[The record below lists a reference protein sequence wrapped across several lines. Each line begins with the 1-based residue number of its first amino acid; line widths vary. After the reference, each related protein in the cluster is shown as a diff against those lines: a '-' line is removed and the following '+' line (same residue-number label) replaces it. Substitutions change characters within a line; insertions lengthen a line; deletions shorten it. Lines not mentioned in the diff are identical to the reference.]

1 MSDIVPLTEATEESV
16 FGAKAVG
23 LGTALRASLPV
34 PPGVALSGP
43 VVDAIAATDE
53 SSYARLL
60 EAVRSLPTP
69 LAVRSSCVDEDS
81 AAASFAGQHL
91 TVLNVPTADDVADA
105 VREIWWSANSDSAIT
120 YRKRL
125 GVFTR
130 PSVGVV
136 VQSLLL
142 PECAGVMFTRNP
154 ITGADERMVEA
165 AWGLG
170 EAVVAGRVIP
180 DTFRLAR
187 SGEVLDRRPGLKKFA
202 IRPTASGGT
211 VEEDVA
217 PELMEALCLSD
228 DQLGR
233 LGELATAC
241 ERVYGEGR
249 DIEWAFAGGE
259 LYLLQ
264 CRAVTV
270 SAGVSVPAQTE
281 SAQIELAQV
290 EPAQVETLGRVP
302 LFENLAEADRAKI
315 AALFKQ
321 RKFAAGETVT
331 KEGSHAAA
339 FYLIE
344 SGTATVTV
352 RGEHRRLLEPGA
364 YFGEIALIDEGARTA
379 TVTANSELVCQGLTL
394 WDFRPLVQQNP
405 AVAWTLLQTLA
416 GLLRQA
422 T

>member
-1 MSDIVPLTEATEESV
+1 MTGVVVAGVVSLAEATDESTY
-16 FGAKAVG
+16 GAKAVG
-23 LGTALRASLPV
+23 LGTALRAGLPV
-34 PPGVALSGP
+34 PPGVALSGSF
-43 VVDAIAATDE
+43 VDQVAASDADAW
-53 SSYARLL
+53 SALL
-60 EAVRSLPTP
+60 SFVSSLPVP

-81 AAASFAGQHL
+81 AAASFAGQHQ
-91 TVLNVPTADDVADA
+91 TVLNVTSADGVADA

-136 VQSLLL
+136 VQSLLS
-142 PECAGVMFTRNP
+142 PDCAGVMFTRNP
-154 ITGADERMVEA
+154 ITGADERMIEA

-180 DTFRLAR
+180 DTFRLSR

-202 IRPTASGGT
+202 IRSVALGGT
-211 VEEDVA
+211 VDEEVP
-217 PELMEALCLSD
+217 PELVEALCLTDS
-228 DQLGR
+228 QLGL
-233 LGELATAC
+233 LGSLATAC

-249 DIEWAFAGGE
+249 DIEWAFAGGD

-270 SAGVSVPAQTE
+270 SAGTVSVPAQ
-281 SAQIELAQV
+281 V
-290 EPAQVETLGRVP
+290 EPGQVETLGRVP
-302 LFENLAEADRAKI
+302 LFENLSEADRAKI
-315 AALFKQ
+315 AGLFKQ

-339 FYLIE
+339 FFVIE
-344 SGTATVTV
+344 SGTAAVTV
-352 RGEHRRLLEPGA
+352 RGAFRRTMGPGDF
-364 YFGEIALIDEGARTA
+364 FGEIALIDEGARTA
-379 TVTANSELVCQGLTL
+379 TVTAEAELVCQGLTL

-416 GLLRQA
+416 GRLRDA
-422 T
+422 TGGT

>member
-1 MSDIVPLTEATEESV
+1 MTGVVVAGVVPLAEATDESTY
-16 FGAKAVG
+16 GAKAVG
-23 LGTALRASLPV
+23 LGTALTAGLPV
-34 PPGVALSGP
+34 PPGVALSGSF
-43 VVDAIAATDE
+43 VDQVAASDAE
-53 SSYARLL
+53 AWSALL
-60 EAVRSLPTP
+60 SFVSSLPVP
-69 LAVRSSCVDEDS
+69 LAVRSSCVDEDG
-81 AAASFAGQHL
+81 AAASFAGQHQ
-91 TVLNVPTADDVADA
+91 TVLNVTSADGVADA

-136 VQSLLL
+136 VQSLLS
-142 PECAGVMFTRNP
+142 PDCAGVMFTRNP
-154 ITGADERMVEA
+154 ITGADERMIEA

-180 DTFRLAR
+180 DTFRLSR

-202 IRPTASGGT
+202 IRPVASGGT
-211 VEEDVA
+211 VDEDVA
-217 PELMEALCLSD
+217 AELVEALCLSD
-228 DQLGR
+228 VQLGQ
-233 LGELATAC
+233 LADLASEC

-249 DIEWAFAGGE
+249 DIEWAFADGV

-270 SAGVSVPAQTE
+270 SAGVSVPAQ
-281 SAQIELAQV
+281 V
-290 EPAQVETLGRVP
+290 EPGQVETLGRVP

-315 AALFKQ
+315 AGLFKQ
-321 RKFAAGETVT
+321 RKFTAGETVT

-339 FYLIE
+339 FFVID

-352 RGEHRRLLEPGA
+352 RGEFRRTMGPGDF
-364 YFGEIALIDEGARTA
+364 FGEIALIDDSVRTA
-379 TVTANSELVCQGLTL
+379 TVTADGELVCQGLTL

-405 AVAWTLLQTLA
+405 AIAWALLQTLA
-416 GLLRQA
+416 RRLRDA
-422 T
+422 

>member
-91 TVLNVPTADDVADA
+91 TVLNVPAAGNVADA
-105 VREIWWSANSDSAIT
+105 VREIWGSANSDSAIT

-136 VQSLLL
+136 VQSLLS
-142 PECAGVMFTRNP
+142 PDSAGVMFTRNP
-154 ITGADERMVEA
+154 ITGADERMIEA

-180 DTFRLAR
+180 DTFRLSR

-202 IRPTASGGT
+202 IRSVASGGT
-211 VEEDVA
+211 IDEDVA
-217 PELMEALCLSD
+217 PELVEALCLSD
-228 DQLGR
+228 SQLTQLGS
-233 LGELATAC
+233 LATEC

-249 DIEWAFAGGE
+249 DIEWAFAGGD

-270 SAGVSVPAQTE
+270 SAGTVSVPAQ
-281 SAQIELAQV
+281 V
-290 EPAQVETLGRVP
+290 EPGQIETLGRVP
-302 LFENLAEADRAKI
+302 LFENLSESDRAKI
-315 AALFKQ
+315 AGLFKQ
-321 RKFAAGETVT
+321 RKFTAGETVT

-339 FYLIE
+339 FFVID

-352 RGEHRRLLEPGA
+352 RGEFRRTMGPGDF
-364 YFGEIALIDEGARTA
+364 FGEIALID
-379 TVTANSELVCQGLTL
+379 
-394 WDFRPLVQQNP
+394 D
-405 AVAWTLLQTLA
+405 
-416 GLLRQA
+416 
-422 T
+422 